1 MNFARSRFNNSVCT
15 GDLDFN
21 ESFSLYIH
29 HDPIQRKVS
38 VRRAGWTSGSRI
50 PNIDFSGL
58 VRGVFLQGALDTR
71 GYLLPNLPMPTN
83 PGRFFVQQTYGW
95 LKKPPFISSHLPP
108 FIFSHPQNETTVPW
122 DMGFIT
128 IHPPFIH
135 HESPY
140 SYWTMAMSRGC
151 ALLAQRRPS
160 SPGYKDST

>member
-1 MNFARSRFNNSVCT
+1 MNFAGSRFNNSVCT

-38 VRRAGWTSGSRI
+38 VRRAGWTSGSRN

-71 GYLLPNLPMPTN
+71 GYYQIYQCQPILADSLFNKRT
-83 PGRFFVQQTYGW
+83 GGW
-95 LKKPPFISSHLPP
+95 KNHHSFLPP
-108 FIFSHPQNETTVPW
+108 SSPFHFFHTPKTKPRYHGTW
-122 DMGFIT
+122 DSS
-128 IHPPFIH
+128 PFIH
-135 HESPY
+135 HSSTMNPH